1 MIRSANE
8 PCIVFVANRGYALTS
23 SRASLIKHFIDSGW
37 SVVIATSEDKE
48 SLALVDAG
56 VRIERVLFNRGGA
69 SVAADVI
76 AYRRL
81 LKIYS
86 EWQPCVVHHFNAKP
100 VILGSLAA
108 RRALGS
114 SVVVL
119 NTITGLGHAFVR
131 GGFVAR
137 LAGAGYGLALPR
149 ADATIFQNRDDRAL
163 FLKRGW
169 LSESN
174 CRLVVGS
181 GVDMGRFVLPMPQP
195 AANRLTVIM
204 LGRLIWQKGVHEFA
218 SVARSMCQRYPQVR
232 FVWAGEI
239 DPGHPDAVPQSW
251 LDEQTAFEYVG
262 RVSDVPDRLQ
272 NAYLML
278 FPSYREGVPRAVM
291 EAAASGVPVV
301 AFDVPGVREA
311 VRHEETGLLVP
322 DRGVDALTEAVERLL
337 ADKPLRERMGAAAR
351 RLAEA
356 EFDIRS
362 IQAQHLALYRELGVD
377 IAAE

>member
-1 MIRSANE
+1 M
-8 PCIVFVANRGYALTS
+8 
-23 SRASLIKHFIDSGW
+23 
-37 SVVIATSEDKE
+37 
-48 SLALVDAG
+48 
-56 VRIERVLFNRGGA
+56 
-69 SVAADVI
+69 
-76 AYRRL
+76 
-81 LKIYS
+81 
-86 EWQPCVVHHFNAKP
+86 
-100 VILGSLAA
+100 
-108 RRALGS
+108 
-114 SVVVL
+114 
-119 NTITGLGHAFVR
+119 
-131 GGFVAR
+131 
-137 LAGAGYGLALPR
+137 
-149 ADATIFQNRDDRAL
+149 
-163 FLKRGW
+163 
-169 LSESN
+169 
-174 CRLVVGS
+174 
-181 GVDMGRFVLPMPQP
+181 
-195 AANRLTVIM
+195 
-204 LGRLIWQKGVHEFA
+204 
-218 SVARSMCQRYPQVR
+218 
-232 FVWAGEI
+232 
-239 DPGHPDAVPQSW
+239 PQSW